1 MRYDPIQVDF
11 FIKNREALVKKL
23 KNNSLAVVN
32 SNDEMPRNGDQNFVF
47 RQNSDLF
54 YLTGLDQE
62 KCILVLCPN
71 HPIEA
76 MREVVF
82 IPNVSR
88 DQVIWYG
95 EKYTIEQVK
104 TISGAKTVKFLEEFD
119 ITFNDMAVRSER
131 IYLNMNEYPKY
142 LTEVPYRDVRF
153 ANRIREQYPAHT
165 IERLAPLL
173 VELRLI
179 KSSTEIEIMKKACDI
194 TDKGFRR
201 VLTYMRP
208 GIMEYEVEAEL
219 SYEFLRLGA
228 SGFAY
233 PTIVA
238 SGKNACI
245 LHYCINDKPCHDGD
259 LVLMDFGAEYANYA
273 ADCSRTIPANG
284 KFTPRQRQVYDA
296 VLRVLREAVGL
307 LVPGVTL
314 DQVQEQVCKAIDK
327 ECMAL
332 GLYTEEDKN
341 QQPGKPLYF
350 QYYMHGVSH
359 FLGLDVHDVGN
370 RQIVLQQGMVVTCE
384 PGIYI
389 ESEGIGIKLENDV
402 IVDGEPVDL
411 MAGIPIEADEIEE
424 LMRKNQQD

>member
-11 FIKNREALVKKL
+11 FIKNRESLVKKL
-23 KNNSLAVVN
+23 KNNSLSIVN

-62 KCILVLCPN
+62 KCILALCPN

-88 DQVIWYG
+88 EQVIWYG
-95 EKYTIEQVK
+95 EKYSPEQAK
-104 TISGAKTVKFLEEFD
+104 AISGIKTVKFLEDFD
-119 ITFNDMAVRSER
+119 ITFNDMMVRSER

-153 ANRIREQYPAHT
+153 ANRIREQYPAHM

-173 VELRLI
+173 MELRLI
-179 KSSTEIEIMKKACDI
+179 KSSTEIELMKNACNI

-201 VLTYMRP
+201 VLQCMRP

-219 SYEFLRLGA
+219 SYEFLKHGA

-233 PTIVA
+233 PPIIA

-245 LHYCINDKPCHDGD
+245 LHYNVNDKPCNNGD

-284 KFTPRQRQVYDA
+284 KFTPRQREVYEA
-296 VLRVLREAVGL
+296 VLRVLKKAIRL
-307 LVPGVTL
+307 LVPGRTL
-314 DQVQEQVCKAIDK
+314 DQVQEEVCKAIDM
-327 ECMAL
+327 ECMTL
-332 GLYTEEDKN
+332 GLYSQEDQH
-341 QQPGKPLYF
+341 QQPGKSMYLQYF
-350 QYYMHGVSH
+350 MHGVSH
-359 FLGLDVHDVGN
+359 FLGLDVHDVGT
-370 RQIVLQQGMVVTCE
+370 RQMVLQKGMVVTCE
-384 PGIYI
+384 PAIYI
-389 ESEGIGIKLENDV
+389 ESEGIGVRLEND
-402 IVDGEPVDL
+402 ILIDDEPVDL
-411 MAGIPIEADEIEE
+411 MAGIPVEAEEIEE
-424 LMRKNQQD
+424 LMRKGK